1 MLGYFQELHCS
12 LCGWRGRAWGPSGS
26 VLKWQRG
33 RGCCAHLLW
42 AQVAATLL
50 MGPRALVTSQIC
62 RPGLRKCSPP
72 TPSEES
78 KNIHFGPPHI
88 FFSSYSLSELFPPNL
103 SLISSSVH
111 FLSPINLLFLICTL
125 AVVFPLSPY
134 SLHISSMFPSAF
146 YICVCVCVKEEQRDA
161 ERVGLAGLTH
171 ACSVN

>member
-12 LCGWRGRAWGPSGS
+12 PCGWRGRAWGPSGS

-62 RPGLRKCSPP
+62 RPGLRKCSSP

-78 KNIHFGPPHI
+78 KNTHFGPSHI

-111 FLSPINLLFLICTL
+111 FLSPINLLFLICRFPPVTL
-125 AVVFPLSPY
+125 LVAHLVNVSVCV
-134 SLHISSMFPSAF
+134 LHL
-146 YICVCVCVKEEQRDA
+146 CVC
-161 ERVGLAGLTH
+161 
-171 ACSVN
+171 